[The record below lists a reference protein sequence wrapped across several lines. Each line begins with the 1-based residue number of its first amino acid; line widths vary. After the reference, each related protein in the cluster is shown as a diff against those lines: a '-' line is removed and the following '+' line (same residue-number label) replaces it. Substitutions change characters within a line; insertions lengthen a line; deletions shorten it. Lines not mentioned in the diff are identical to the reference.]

1 LDNLE
6 VHQLPLERAV
16 ELETHFDQI
25 VCTGVLHHLADPD
38 VGLRAL
44 RTVLDPEGAMHLMVY
59 APYGRAGIYML
70 QEFCAR
76 LGIHANDGEIRDLI
90 VALKAL
96 PPAHPLQT
104 LLREAPDFRNEAAL
118 ADALLHPRD
127 RSYSVPQFFDFLD
140 SAALRF
146 GRWVRQAPYSACT
159 GDMEKIPQAARI
171 ARLSPQEQ
179 FAAVEL
185 FRGTMVRHS
194 AIVYRDD
201 GTNRL
206 PRIDFDGGRWLDY
219 VPIRLPETIC
229 VQERLPAGAAAVLI
243 NQTHTYRDLYLP
255 ITAAE
260 KRLFDAIEGNRSIAD
275 TMEHAWQP
283 PHQAASRDAARVF
296 FERLWRYD
304 QIVFDAS
311 RAYETLAT

>member
-1 LDNLE
+1 
-6 VHQLPLERAV
+6 
-16 ELETHFDQI
+16 
-25 VCTGVLHHLADPD
+25 
-38 VGLRAL
+38 
-44 RTVLDPEGAMHLMVY
+44 
-59 APYGRAGIYML
+59 
-70 QEFCAR
+70 
-76 LGIHANDGEIRDLI
+76 
-90 VALKAL
+90 L

-255 ITAAE
+255 ITASE